1 MHSLLR
7 MCNLNEVHAV
17 KLEEKLLQFSVC
29 DSLTKSGR
37 CGHEL
42 KLEYTARKNRKKSFL
57 KNLYKRRT
65 LNPINLL

>member
-42 KLEYTARKNRKKSFL
+42 KLEYTAL
-57 KNLYKRRT
+57 QPERRAF
-65 LNPINLL
+65 